1 MPVVDLA
8 EYLGMPA
15 QAPQQPM
22 FQSTQRMAPA
32 LSQADLIRQNTA
44 AFETLGNLQ
53 RLAPAVQAQQAQLAY
68 DTVAQQAR
76 DLRMK
81 QEIEAQAERAVNE
94 MIGAGVTPES
104 ADYSTR
110 MRDLVTRNPLALR
123 DPGFQQIAGLYE
135 DQSRAFQR
143 TREEQ
148 MQAEAAS
155 QKAFNDDFISAIEA
169 GVDPRLASAAR
180 SREELA
186 YLRSQTGGR
195 SQRDITGQMME
206 KDFGLLESSIKGMLD
221 SGEDQIYNAD
231 GTSSPNPAF
240 QQLVAEREKLR
251 NDLRGYYQSK
261 YRPTE
266 TPETV
271 RPPMAAAANA
281 GAQPVTPIPQ
291 IQTAPPPPPVQQID
305 LERTPWAAIQSTL
318 QRKQDVSKEQEQINK
333 AWFDAQMDLEKK
345 LQDKFKGNFE
355 IDGVPTN
362 YSILRRFAQ
371 AVVNDEFVP
380 ETPTGK
386 DERTGFVGSTA
397 EMVPVWYPVLKEQG
411 LLGKTAFRQPG
422 DKRIGTEDVKYDE
435 LIKAWA
441 RNYLERSAVTPQP
454 QLTPISQEESKIK
467 SNLLKGV
474 GLNGNG

>member
-8 EYLGMPA
+8 DYLGMPA

-22 FQSTQRMAPA
+22 FKTTQRMAPA

-110 MRDLVTRNPLALR
+110 MRDLVVKNPLAVR
-123 DPGFQQIAGLYE
+123 DPGFQQIVGLFE
-135 DQSRAFQR
+135 DQNRAFQR

-155 QKAFNDDFISAIEA
+155 QKALNEDILRATEA
-169 GVDPRLASAAR
+169 GVDPRLLQGVQDR
-180 SREELA
+180 QMVA
-186 YLRSQTGGR
+186 YLKSQLPRGGR
-195 SQRDITGQMME
+195 TGTDPEERRLRNQADVAQKRFDALSKSLTASE
-206 KDFGLLESSIKGMLD
+206 E
-221 SGEDQIYNAD
+221 QIAD
-231 GTSSPNPAF
+231 
-240 QQLVAEREKLR
+240 AERSYLAALDNLSQYDPSAVVQQKATT
-251 NDLRGYYQSK
+251 QA
-261 YRPTE
+261 
-266 TPETV
+266 V

-281 GAQPVTPIPQ
+281 GGQAVVPAPQPQ
-291 IQTAPPPPPVQQID
+291 AAPTPPVQQID
-305 LERTPWAAIQSTL
+305 LEKTPWAAIQSAL
-318 QRKQDVSKEQEQINK
+318 QRKQEVSKEQEQINK

-345 LQDKFKGNFE
+345 LQDKFRGNFE

-380 ETPTGK
+380 ETPTRR